1 MVQWALCVGW
11 MKLVGSGGSWRV
23 GWVQHVGWSGGTGV
37 SVAFSTLGG
46 PVCLQCQLGF
56 ARRVVWWVGA
66 FSTSGCVVGLA
77 CRLRSTRRVG
87 LACLLGSAR
96 RVVWWAWRVSWD

>member
-1 MVQWALCVGW
+1 MCVGW

-56 ARRVVWWVGA
+56 ARWVVRAAEGQSSCWQSMK
-66 FSTSGCVVGLA
+66 F
-77 CRLRSTRRVG
+77 
-87 LACLLGSAR
+87 
-96 RVVWWAWRVSWD
+96 